1 MAKNGVM
8 SAEMGAEKEEEIE
21 LISGSTAQ
29 KKWIETALRFLP
41 VGFCISAL
49 ALMLK
54 SKQGNDYGTV
64 EYKHVGA
71 FRYLAYANGIC
82 AAYSVLSVFDSVV
95 RRSRSLSVAWFVFAF
110 DQAFTYLM
118 LGAGASVTEV
128 LYLAYKGDE
137 QITWSELC
145 PYYGRFCNRVEAS
158 LVLSFLALLCFIL
171 LSLISAYR
179 VFSKYDPPS
188 LCKKD
193 QITSQS

>member
-1 MAKNGVM
+1 MSSEIGAK
-8 SAEMGAEKEEEIE
+8 KEEAIE
-21 LISGSTAQ
+21 LIYGLTTR

-41 VGFCISAL
+41 VGLCISAL
-49 ALMLK
+49 VLVLK
-54 SKQGNDYGTV
+54 SKQRNDYGIL
-64 EYKHVGA
+64 EYRHVGA
-71 FRYLAYANGIC
+71 FRYLAYTNGIC
-82 AAYSVLSVFDSVV
+82 AAYSCLSAFESVIP
-95 RRSRSLSVAWFVFAF
+95 RSCSLSRAWVVFIF

-118 LGAGASVTEV
+118 LGAGAVATEV

-145 PYYGRFCNRVEAS
+145 PYYGRFCNKVAAS
-158 LVLSFLALLCFIL
+158 LVISFLALLCFIL

>member
-1 MAKNGVM
+1 M
-8 SAEMGAEKEEEIE
+8 E
-21 LISGSTAQ
+21 LIYGSTMR
-29 KKWIETALRFLP
+29 KKWIEPALRFLP
-41 VGFCISAL
+41 VGLCISAL

-54 SKQGNDYGTV
+54 SKEGNENGIL

-82 AAYSVLSVFDSVV
+82 AAYSVLSTFNSVV
-95 RRSRSLSVAWFVFAF
+95 PRSCSLSRAWFVFVF

-118 LGAGASVTEV
+118 LGAGAVVTEV

-137 QITWSELC
+137 KITWFEIC
-145 PYYGRFCNRVEAS
+145 PYYGRFCNRVAAS
-158 LVLSFLALLCFIL
+158 LVISFLALLCFIP